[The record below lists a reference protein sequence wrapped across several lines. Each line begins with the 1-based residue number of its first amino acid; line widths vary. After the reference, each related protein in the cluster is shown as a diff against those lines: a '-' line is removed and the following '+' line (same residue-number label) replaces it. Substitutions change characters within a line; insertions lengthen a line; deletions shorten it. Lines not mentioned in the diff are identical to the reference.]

1 MITVTQPLYSNLIIF
16 SFAWLLLEETCHFFF
31 LGLFSAALFSKR
43 EFVKHFRD
51 KILSVFLSVADNL

>member
-1 MITVTQPLYSNLIIF
+1 MITVTQPLYSNSIIF
-16 SFAWLLLEETCHFFF
+16 SFAWLPVEETCHFS